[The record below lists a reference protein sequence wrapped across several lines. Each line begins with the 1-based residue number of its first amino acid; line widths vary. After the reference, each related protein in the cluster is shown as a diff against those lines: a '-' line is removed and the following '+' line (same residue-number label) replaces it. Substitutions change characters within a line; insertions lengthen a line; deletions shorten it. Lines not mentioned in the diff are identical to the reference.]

1 LKLELSVLSFL
12 APLSHTLPSLVA
24 ERAYRERTAEDAVIE
39 PQGDLIE
46 SVSASNDGFS
56 LQLAGAQLSDLVQL
70 ACQNRI
76 RAVYEVRSP
85 QAVGYLYFDAG
96 RLMHAE
102 CGERVGLD
110 AMVFLLGLT
119 AGTILPTARP
129 WPAEASIHMG
139 ADALLLTAAQR
150 LDEDGEVRH
159 REPTTRIV
167 AKVSLSEPPPLPF
180 DLTDFDVEPPAAVSQ
195 GDSVVV
201 ARGTPRAVRRATGRG
216 LRIARASLSGSVQHG
231 TPGTSAELA
240 DAALFVRRATENLAR
255 FLGLG
260 RCDAA
265 CLRGRRETLIVF
277 ETTTVVGVVGLAEA
291 VFPLTR
297 KLGLE

>member
-1 LKLELSVLSFL
+1 V
-12 APLSHTLPSLVA
+12 T
-24 ERAYRERTAEDAVIE
+24 ERKE
-39 PQGDLIE
+39 DLIQ
-46 SVSASNDGFS
+46 SISAPASNDGFS

-119 AGTILPTARP
+119 AGLILPTVRG

-139 ADALLLTAAQR
+139 ADALLLTVAQR
-150 LDEDGEVRH
+150 LDEDGELRQ

-167 AKVSLSEPPPLPF
+167 AKVALSEPPPLPF
-180 DLTDFDVEPPAAVSQ
+180 DLTDFASEPPAAIPPEESA
-195 GDSVVV
+195 VV
-201 ARGTPRAVRRATGRG
+201 ARGARRRKPPRGVQSG
-216 LRIARASLSGSVQHG
+216 LRIARASLSGSVQQA

-240 DAALFVRRATENLAR
+240 DAALFVRRATDNLAR

-260 RCDAA
+260 RCEAA
-265 CLRGRRETLIVF
+265 CLRGRHETLVVF

-297 KLGLE
+297 KLGLQ

>member
-1 LKLELSVLSFL
+1 MI
-12 APLSHTLPSLVA
+12 
-24 ERAYRERTAEDAVIE
+24 ERKGDPIE
-39 PQGDLIE
+39 AM
-46 SVSASNDGFS
+46 SAANDGFN

-85 QAVGYLYFDAG
+85 QALGYLYFDAG

-102 CGERVGLD
+102 CGERIGLD

-119 AGTILPTARP
+119 AGTILPTERE

-150 LDEDGEVRH
+150 LDEYGEVR

-167 AKVSLSEPPPLPF
+167 AKVALPEPPPLPF
-180 DLTDFDVEPPAAVSQ
+180 DWTDFESEPPPAAAPL
-195 GDSVVV
+195 GESVVV
-201 ARGTPRAVRRATGRG
+201 ARGTRREPSRGGRRG
-216 LRIARASLSGSVQHG
+216 LRIARASLSGSVQHA

-240 DAALFVRRATENLAR
+240 DAALFVRRATDNLAR

-260 RCDAA
+260 RCEAA
-265 CLRGRRETLIVF
+265 CLRGRHETLVVF

-297 KLGLE
+297 KLGL

>member
-1 LKLELSVLSFL
+1 MC
-12 APLSHTLPSLVA
+12 
-24 ERAYRERTAEDAVIE
+24 RGDAVTE
-39 PQGDLIE
+39 PKGDLIE
-46 SVSASNDGFS
+46 SMSASNDGFS

-76 RAVYEVRSP
+76 RAVYEVRCP
-85 QAVGYLYFDAG
+85 QALGYLYFDAG

-119 AGTILPTARP
+119 AGTILPTVRQ

-167 AKVSLSEPPPLPF
+167 AKVTLPEPPPLPF
-180 DLTDFDVEPPAAVSQ
+180 DLADFDTEPEARGAA
-195 GDSVVV
+195 GESVIV
-201 ARGTPRAVRRATGRG
+201 ARSARRDAARVARRG
-216 LRIARASLSGSVQHG
+216 LRIARASLSGSVQHN

-240 DAALFVRRATENLAR
+240 DAALFVRRATDNLAR

-265 CLRGRRETLIVF
+265 CLRGRQETLIVF

>member
-12 APLSHTLPSLVA
+12 ARLSHTLPPLVA
-24 ERAYRERTAEDAVIE
+24 ERAYRERTAEDAVTE
-39 PQGDLIE
+39 HKGDLIE
-46 SVSASNDGFS
+46 SMSASNDGFS

-85 QAVGYLYFDAG
+85 QTVGYLYFDAG

-167 AKVSLSEPPPLPF
+167 TKVSLPEPPPLPF
-180 DLTDFDVEPPAAVSQ
+180 DLTDFDLGPPAALPR

-201 ARGTPRAVRRATGRG
+201 ARGSRRGAGRG

-240 DAALFVRRATENLAR
+240 DAALFVRRATDNLAR